1 MVRDFKEWAELLCAR
16 IERGYNCYTSYN
28 AKNDDLVIQINTVSF
43 FYTINNFSQFAE
55 KMKWDRITPGT
66 AYVIISRMMEK
77 ALLKIIRKSPATTS
91 VEG

>member
-16 IERGYNCYTSYN
+16 IERGYKCTAAYSDNE
-28 AKNDDLVIQINTVSF
+28 LTVRFNNIAYF
-43 FYTINNFSQFAE
+43 FVINNFTQFAE

-77 ALLKIIRKSPATTS
+77 DLLKAIRKSTVGTTP